1 MSLHKIGKF
10 ITSKFPLKMVCS
22 RMMESWFGM
31 EQVIERIE
39 KSERTEHRNHL
50 GLIGIDFSEWTNGLS
65 SDFREEGFNWP
76 NWLLLSMGRNDVWFG
91 DELGNHLWLYAII
104 PDNLREDE
112 IDTYLRGLAKRVR
125 EAVVAQSGGTVKAI
139 SHMPRYLERGIGFA
153 QLEGW
158 QTRPNRDVI
167 YEGVLKATGLMH
179 ASLLEQ
185 TDWELRYELERL
197 IAESSIKSVY
207 QPIMRLSDGRV
218 FGYEALTRCPEGSL
232 FDGPLTLFQ
241 FAERNNQAFA
251 LDRLARETAI
261 RHCPS
266 LGTMQKIFI
275 NVTMGIMKDPHFV
288 SGQTKRWLTD
298 RGLFPGQV
306 VFELTER
313 SSIDDF
319 EAAKKILAHYRSQG
333 YEIAI
338 DDAGAGYSS
347 LQSIVELSPDYIKVD
362 RSLVKMA
369 DRDEMKKHM
378 LRTFVRFAKKMNIR
392 TVAEG
397 IERPEELRLLRAMG
411 FDYGQ
416 GYLIGRPN
424 EHPTLA
430 NIGAIPK
437 V

>member
-1 MSLHKIGKF
+1 M
-10 ITSKFPLKMVCS
+10 CN
-22 RMMESWFGM
+22 RMMTSWFGI
-31 EQVIERIE
+31 EQVMKRMER
-39 KSERTEHRNHL
+39 SDLL
-50 GLIGIDFSEWTNGLS
+50 GIIGIDLSEWRNGFS
-65 SDFREEGFNWP
+65 SVFDKDDFNWP
-76 NWLLLSMGRNDVWFG
+76 SWLTLAMGRNDLWYG
-91 DELGNHLWLYAII
+91 DELGNHLWLYAEI
-104 PDNLREDE
+104 PDSLREEESDS
-112 IDTYLRGLAKRVR
+112 YLRALAKRIR
-125 EAVVAQSGGTVKAI
+125 EAIVAHTGGAFNEI
-139 SHMPRYLERGIGFA
+139 SLLPRHWERGIGYA
-153 QLEGW
+153 KLMGW
-158 QTRPNRDVI
+158 RTLPARDVI
-167 YEGVLKATGLMH
+167 YKGMLQATTQMH
-179 ASLLEQ
+179 ASFVEQ
-185 TDWELRYELERL
+185 SDWELRYELDRL
-197 IAESSIKSVY
+197 LTESTIKSVY
-207 QPIMRLSDGRV
+207 QPIMRLGDGRV

-232 FDGPLTLFQ
+232 FDGPLSLFQ
-241 FAERNNQAFA
+241 FAEKHNQAFA
-251 LDRLARETAI
+251 LDRLAREKAI

-275 NVTMGIMKDPHFV
+275 NVTMSIINDPHFV
-288 SGQTKRWLTD
+288 SGQTVRWLTD
-298 RGLFPGQV
+298 RGLYPGQV

-347 LQSIVELSPDYIKVD
+347 LQSIVELNPDYIKVD

-369 DRDEMKKHM
+369 DKDEMKKHM

-416 GYLIGRPN
+416 GYLIGRPS
-424 EHPTLA
+424 EQPA
-430 NIGAIPK
+430 MIMGAIPK